1 MQFLRGLRGASRRW
15 FRSTTLSNSR
25 RREGFARRAW
35 PDDRHP
41 AMREKVMFRKMVLTG
56 KDRSVGKDQSAG
68 KPCVAL
74 ELSRQAFR
82 WKIMRQNHSAST
94 KTRSSM
100 TRSSGVLLHTPQ
112 QGLPNVASIPTYRV
126 QVPAVIFAPPERR

>member
-1 MQFLRGLRGASRRW
+1 MQFLGRLRGTSRRW
-15 FRSTTLSNSR
+15 VRSTALSNSCR
-25 RREGFARRAW
+25 RAGFARRAG

-41 AMREKVMFRKMVLTG
+41 AMREKVMFRKMALTG

-112 QGLPNVASIPTYRV
+112 QGLPNVASIPINRV
-126 QVPAVIFAPPERR
+126 QVTPVIFAPLERR